1 MDMLYYTGMLKLKRI
16 MAWQILTFNAFP
28 EIAIGDDDG
37 ITIIVR
43 DRANE
48 DKVVEVREPLD
59 TVALTYNPENENRLA
74 FAKTVYPDYDGAE
87 VSQIIKLGY
96 EDYLNSK
103 NEIDNVVVTV
113 EQRTYVKKKN
123 LDNINITYPDGGQ
136 EVKYMKLENELQ
148 KLIDKN
154 SKGS

>member
-1 MDMLYYTGMLKLKRI
+1 MDMPYYIGMLKLKKI
-16 MAWQILTFNAFP
+16 MEWLILIFNAFP

-43 DRANE
+43 DRAQE

-59 TVALTYNPENENRLA
+59 TVSLIYNPDNDNRLA

-103 NEIDNVVVTV
+103 NNIDNVVVTV
-113 EQRTYVKKKN
+113 EQRTYIKKKN
-123 LDNINITYPDGGQ
+123 LDNISITYPDGGQ

-148 KLIDKN
+148 QLIDKN
-154 SKGS
+154 SGVS

>member
-1 MDMLYYTGMLKLKRI
+1 MDVSSFTKGVLWGIDSSNFDVELVV
-16 MAWQILTFNAFP
+16 AV
-28 EIAIGDDDG
+28 AIGDDDG

-43 DRANE
+43 DRAQE

-59 TVALTYNPENENRLA
+59 TVSLIYNPDNDNRLA
-74 FAKTVYPDYDGAE
+74 FAKTVYPDYGGAE

-103 NEIDNVVVTV
+103 NNIDNVVVTV

-123 LDNINITYPDGGQ
+123 LDNISITYPDGGQ

-148 KLIDKN
+148 QLIDKN
-154 SKGS
+154 SGVS

>member
-1 MDMLYYTGMLKLKRI
+1 MDMPYYIGTLKLKKI
-16 MAWQILTFNAFP
+16 MEWLILTFNAFP

-43 DRANE
+43 DRAQE

-59 TVALTYNPENENRLA
+59 TVSLIYNPDNDNRLA
-74 FAKTVYPDYDGAE
+74 FAKTVYPDYGGAE

-103 NEIDNVVVTV
+103 NNIDNVVVTV

-148 KLIDKN
+148 QLIDKN
-154 SKGS
+154 SEVS

>member
-1 MDMLYYTGMLKLKRI
+1 MDMPYYTGMLKLKKT
-16 MAWQILTFNAFP
+16 MVWQILTFNVFP
-28 EIAIGDDDG
+28 EIAVGDDDG

-59 TVALTYNPENENRLA
+59 TVTLIYNPENENRLA
-74 FAKTVYPDYDGAE
+74 FAKTVYPDYKGAE

-103 NEIDNVVVTV
+103 DEIDNVVVTV
-113 EQRTYVKKKN
+113 EQRTYIKKKVI
-123 LDNINITYPDGGQ
+123 DNIKVTYPNGGQ
-136 EVKYMKLENELQ
+136 EKYENLENELQ
-148 KLIDKN
+148 ALIDKN
-154 SKGS
+154 SKES

>member
-1 MDMLYYTGMLKLKRI
+1 MTKECKDCWHNYHCPMPQEGYD
-16 MAWQILTFNAFP
+16 FNP
-28 EIAIGDDDG
+28 
-37 ITIIVR
+37 
-43 DRANE
+43 
-48 DKVVEVREPLD
+48 D
-59 TVALTYNPENENRLA
+59 TCLYNPDNDNRLA
-74 FAKTVYPDYDGAE
+74 FAKTVYPDYSGAE

-103 NEIDNVVVTV
+103 NNIDNVVVTV

-148 KLIDKN
+148 QLIDKN
-154 SKGS
+154 SGVS

>member
-1 MDMLYYTGMLKLKRI
+1 MDMLYYIGTLKLKKI
-16 MAWQILTFNAFP
+16 MEWLILTFNVFP

-43 DRANE
+43 DRAQE

-59 TVALTYNPENENRLA
+59 TVSLIYNPDNDNRLA
-74 FAKTVYPDYDGAE
+74 FAKTVYPDYGGAE

-103 NEIDNVVVTV
+103 NNIDNVVVTV

-123 LDNINITYPDGGQ
+123 LDNISITYPDGGQ

-148 KLIDKN
+148 QLIDKN
-154 SKGS
+154 SGVS